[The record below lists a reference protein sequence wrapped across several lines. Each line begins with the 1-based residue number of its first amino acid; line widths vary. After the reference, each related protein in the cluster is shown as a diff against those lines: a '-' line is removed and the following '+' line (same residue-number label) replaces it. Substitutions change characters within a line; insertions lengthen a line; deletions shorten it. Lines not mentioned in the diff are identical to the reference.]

1 MTIKELQ
8 EDIISNMKKWQQLED
23 ATIVITGQMM
33 EKTNN
38 PIIHLVMEIIQRDS
52 QMHYRIQEWI
62 ADSLEN
68 KTVSLTPEEIG
79 EVWNLVEQHIELEKK
94 SVKMAEQA
102 LVSLKGKSMVI
113 QSYLINYLL
122 EDERKHTNLLSPL
135 ESIKRRMYPYG

>member
-79 EVWNLVEQHIELEKK
+79 EVWNL
-94 SVKMAEQA
+94 AEQA